1 VSASWLSV
9 SFLVSELTVSKL
21 VCQRVILS
29 DSWLSASWHVSELVC
44 QRDVCLPV
52 KIALDVTAVDID
64 LLFSLQ
70 YYFSSVFT
78 NEWLDNIPKLESLY
92 PDMPM
97 FTVTVPCVFKLFFK
111 INRSHRITSL
121 CTFVL
126 IIVHQIKRW
135 TICSA
140 VTIIVVTIFIATFQ
154 NIVSYLYRDIS
165 CVCGAIYLRST
176 CAMAALF
183 YSPVDFTDASDLHQ
197 TVVKFIGWCSGCVVK
212 FIGESIDSIG
222 VEDRCTKL
230 LSIATIYPV
239 KQRLSEQQLYD
250 IPMYNK

>member
-1 VSASWLSV
+1 MVFTGSLNLNV
-9 SFLVSELTVSKL
+9 ENLLVSIIPPLKVNKE
-21 VCQRVILS
+21 QIFS
-29 DSWLSASWHVSELVC
+29 DNDKAN
-44 QRDVCLPV
+44 CLNN
-52 KIALDVTAVDID
+52 
-64 LLFSLQ
+64 
-70 YYFSSVFT
+70 YFSSVFT
-78 NEWLDNIPKLESLY
+78 NERLDNIPKLESLY

-165 CVCGAIYLRST
+165 CAYGTIYLHGT
-176 CAMAALF
+176 CAMQAR
-183 YSPVDFTDASDLHQ
+183 SIHHQ
-197 TVVKFIGWCSGCVVK
+197 STQVSARFNHMP
-212 FIGESIDSIG
+212 
-222 VEDRCTKL
+222 RMT
-230 LSIATIYPV
+230 
-239 KQRLSEQQLYD
+239 
-250 IPMYNK
+250 